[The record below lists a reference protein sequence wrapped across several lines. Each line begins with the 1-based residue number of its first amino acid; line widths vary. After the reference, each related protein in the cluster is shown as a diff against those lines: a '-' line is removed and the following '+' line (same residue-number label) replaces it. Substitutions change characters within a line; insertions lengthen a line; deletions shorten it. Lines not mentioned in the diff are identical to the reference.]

1 MITPKRIVI
10 ATIGSLG
17 DLHPCLALGQEL
29 RRRGHRVT
37 IASTEYYRSKVEE
50 LGIEFHSIRPN
61 WDPTDREL
69 IRQCEDLRRGP
80 EVLYRKLILPELRA
94 TYDDLTSVATQLVA
108 AALFLVSLDC
118 RYLPADCLSQMSRLL
133 LIIFALGCNSIHGN
147 GQTEKAQGCSVQSEF
162 APVLVSNP
170 NSVVTFKCDRATA
183 LQLIEATG
191 RQTRG
196 PIGIVLG
203 EDPTLLSKTRRTY
216 NLEQVDTRSALLEAI
231 AGTGY
236 SLKASNGVFVLIA
249 GDLTSRQQQVL
260 DHEYP
265 DFKSEPHQTMVELGV
280 QLTMW
285 MLTEIDGVTGFAGS
299 ILGATNDER
308 FTFGAMAPS
317 TTEEIANRIVSL
329 GSKGMWILT
338 MNPFDRTGERTDGVE
353 IKPYQHYSNLPNTD
367 R

>member
-1 MITPKRIVI
+1 M
-10 ATIGSLG
+10 
-17 DLHPCLALGQEL
+17 
-29 RRRGHRVT
+29 
-37 IASTEYYRSKVEE
+37 
-50 LGIEFHSIRPN
+50 
-61 WDPTDREL
+61 
-69 IRQCEDLRRGP
+69 
-80 EVLYRKLILPELRA
+80 
-94 TYDDLTSVATQLVA
+94 
-108 AALFLVSLDC
+108 
-118 RYLPADCLSQMSRLL
+118 
-133 LIIFALGCNSIHGN
+133 
-147 GQTEKAQGCSVQSEF
+147 
-162 APVLVSNP
+162 
-170 NSVVTFKCDRATA
+170 
-183 LQLIEATG
+183 
-191 RQTRG
+191 
-196 PIGIVLG
+196 LG

-285 MLTEIDGVTGFAGS
+285 MLAEIDGVTGFAGS

-338 MNPFDRTGERTDGVE
+338 MDAFDRTGEWTDGVE

-367 R
+367 P